1 MRRGW
6 PILLEMSETV
16 EGPTEVVWELITDW
30 ERQPD
35 WMLEMSDITVVSEHR
50 EGIGVEAE
58 ATVSLGG
65 ITTRDKVRVVGW
77 EPNHRLAIEHLGWVG
92 GRGEIFLT
100 PLDDDRT
107 HIFWREQLNPPVGA
121 LGALGMTTLKPLM
134 YRTFK
139 KDLRVLAALVGATT
153 RARSAKRRTSRR
165 KPAS

>member
-35 WMLEMSDITVVSEHR
+35 WMLEMSDVTVVSEHR

-77 EPNHRLAIEHLGWVG
+77 EPNHRLAIEHHGWVG